1 LVKVANNKI
10 DGENMNK
17 IVNRIKEEFKH
28 TPDLK
33 IKEVKINLLKKA
45 YVIFIETICNSDKIN
60 DYILK
65 NLVNYNNNNDLNS
78 NIPGPNTC
86 KINNEDE
93 IEFYLTNGF
102 AIIIIDNNIIAIEVK
117 GDINRSINTS
127 TREPSI
133 VGAEDAFIENIQTN
147 LGLIKR
153 RIKSKT
159 LKTEELFLGRKTQT
173 KISINYLSDIAEEK
187 IIKEIKKKLQK
198 IDVDGV
204 IDIGTIINYLEEE
217 NKSVFPTIRR
227 TERPDLA
234 SSSLLE
240 GKIVLLVDTS
250 PFAIILPSFLIDFIN
265 PTNDNYIKSINVAF
279 LKILRAMAFFISM
292 TAPAIFLATINY
304 NQETIPSSLLINFS
318 TQRAGVPFP
327 SIVELLILLIICD
340 ILRESDLRF
349 PSNFGSAVSILGALI
364 VGEAAVNAGI
374 VSSIMI
380 IIISFTFIS
389 SLIFTSVEI
398 GNALRY
404 YRYIF
409 LFFGAFFGLYG
420 IFLCLMLFLINVISL
435 KSINAPYFAPIAPFN
450 KDYFFKTALKKQDK
464 NNTKR
469 STLITEKNLTRGRFN

>member
-1 LVKVANNKI
+1 
-10 DGENMNK
+10 MNK
-17 IVNRIKEEFKH
+17 IVERIKNEFEK

-33 IKEVKINLLKKA
+33 IKEIRVNLLKKI
-45 YVIFIETICNSDKIN
+45 YVVYIETICDSIKIN
-60 DYILK
+60 DFILK
-65 NLVNYNNNNDLNS
+65 NLTKYNNTNNLNS
-78 NIPGPNTC
+78 NIPGPNTILV
-86 KINNEDE
+86 KEQDQ

-102 AIIIIDNNIIAIEVK
+102 AIVISDSKIIAVEVK
-117 GDINRSINTS
+117 GEINRSIGTS

-133 VGAEDAFIENIQTN
+133 VGAEDAFNENIQSN

-153 RIKSKT
+153 RLKTKT
-159 LKTEELFLGRKTQT
+159 LKSEEIFLGRKSQT
-173 KISINYLSDIAEEK
+173 KISINYLEDVADDKNIQK
-187 IIKEIKKKLQK
+187 IKDKLK
-198 IDVDGV
+198 GIDVDGIV
-204 IDIGTIINYLEEE
+204 DIGTIINYIEGE
-217 NKSVFPTIRR
+217 NKSIFPTIRR

-240 GKIVLLVDTS
+240 GKIILLVDTS

-265 PTNDNYIKSINVAF
+265 PTNDNYIKSINAAF
-279 LKILRAMAFFISM
+279 LKLLRAFAFFISM

-364 VGEAAVNAGI
+364 IGEAAVNAGI

-380 IIISFTFIS
+380 IIVSFTFIS
-389 SLIFTSVEI
+389 SLIFTSIEI

-409 LFFGAFFGLYG
+409 LFFAAIFGLYG
-420 IFLCLMLFLINVISL
+420 VFLCLMLFLINVISL
-435 KSINAPYFAPIAPFN
+435 KSLDAPYFAPIAPFN
-450 KDYFFKTALKKQDK
+450 KDYFFKTFLKKQDK

-469 STLITEKNLTRGRFN
+469 SELITKKNLTRGRFQ

>member
-1 LVKVANNKI
+1 
-10 DGENMNK
+10 MNK
-17 IVNRIKEEFKH
+17 IVERIKNEFNK

-33 IKEVKINLLKKA
+33 IKDIRVNLLKKI
-45 YVIFIETICNSDKIN
+45 YVVYIETICDSIKIN
-60 DYILK
+60 DFILK
-65 NLVNYNNNNDLNS
+65 NLTNYNNINNLNS
-78 NIPGPNTC
+78 NIPGPNTIII
-86 KINNEDE
+86 KEYDQ

-102 AIIIIDNNIIAIEVK
+102 AIIISDKNIIAVEVK
-117 GDINRSINTS
+117 GEINRAISTS

-133 VGAEDAFIENIQTN
+133 VGAEDAFNENIQTN

-153 RIKSKT
+153 RLKTRT
-159 LKTEELFLGRKTQT
+159 LKSEELFLGRKSQT
-173 KISINYLSDIAEEK
+173 KIVINYLEDVAEEK
-187 IIKEIKKKLQK
+187 NIKKIKDKLKK
-198 IDVDGV
+198 IDVDGIV
-204 IDIGTIINYLEEE
+204 DIGTVINYLDDE
-217 NKSVFPTIRR
+217 NKTIFPTIRR
-227 TERPDLA
+227 TERPDLV

-250 PFAIILPSFLIDFIN
+250 PFAIILPTFLIDFIN
-265 PTNDNYIKSINVAF
+265 PTNDNYIKSINAAF
-279 LKILRAMAFFISM
+279 LKILRAFAFFISM

-327 SIVELLILLIICD
+327 SIVELLILLVICD

-364 VGEAAVNAGI
+364 IGEAAVNAGI

-380 IIISFTFIS
+380 IIVSFTFIS
-389 SLIFTSVEI
+389 SLIFTSIEI

-409 LFFGAFFGLYG
+409 LFFAAFFGLYG
-420 IFLCLMLFLINVISL
+420 VFLCLMLFLTNVISL
-435 KSINAPYFAPIAPFN
+435 KSLDAPYFAPIAPFN
-450 KDYFFKTALKKQDK
+450 KDYFFKTFLKKQDK

-469 STLITEKNLTRGRFN
+469 SKLITEKNLTRGRFQ